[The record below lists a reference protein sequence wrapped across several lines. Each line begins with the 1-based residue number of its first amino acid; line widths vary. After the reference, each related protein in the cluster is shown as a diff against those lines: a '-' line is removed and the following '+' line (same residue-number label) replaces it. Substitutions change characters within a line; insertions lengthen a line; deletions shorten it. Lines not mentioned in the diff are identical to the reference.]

1 MNKNLPFMQ
10 WQLGLPSI
18 DSIDNTEQA
27 FGDAFLSAGQILYKY
42 LLKIKSNCE
51 ITQEF
56 SGEPFNLAVL
66 GLFAKMCRS
75 YYSYILLEVHK
86 DRSGSQ
92 IFIEHL
98 CETTLTLTYLLEEVD
113 KSIFAKY
120 IQASIHQA
128 GYLLIQVKEQLIQA
142 PSHPDL
148 LKLQNQ
154 LENFISKQ
162 EQSESFELLPD
173 LGSYLWGSKT
183 DNTAKRG
190 AVVGLN
196 FLSNPARQ
204 IATNVIP
211 ASYLDIQLNYLH
223 SKEQSSQIDFTA
235 LRDAAYLCLHATQ
248 AFLEEV
254 FGDCQTEI
262 NDLEEEQQTLNALY
276 EWFYNAHIYYQMQV
290 GQTGQKQNSSSLSNS
305 KITQQKHPG

>member
-27 FGDAFLSAGQILYKY
+27 FGEAFLSAGQILYKY

-56 SGEPFNLAVL
+56 AREPFNLAVL
-66 GLFAKMCRS
+66 GLFTKMCRS
-75 YYSYILLEVHK
+75 YYSYVLLEVHK

-98 CETTLTLTYLLEEVD
+98 CETTLTLTYLLEQED

-120 IQASIHQA
+120 VQASIHQA
-128 GYLLIQVKEQLIQA
+128 GYLLIKVKEQLLQA

-183 DNTAKRG
+183 DTTKRG

-204 IATNVIP
+204 IAINVIP

-262 NDLEEEQQTLNALY
+262 NALEEGQQTLNALY

-290 GQTGQKQNSSSLSNS
+290 CQPGQKQNSC
-305 KITQQKHPG
+305 KPI